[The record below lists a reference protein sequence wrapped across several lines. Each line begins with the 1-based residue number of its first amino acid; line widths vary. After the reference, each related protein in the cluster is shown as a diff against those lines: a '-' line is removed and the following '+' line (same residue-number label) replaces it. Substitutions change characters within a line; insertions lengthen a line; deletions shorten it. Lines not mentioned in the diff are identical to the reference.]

1 MSKMKKLVLLFMVMV
16 LALAFVAC
24 GEEETPADNK
34 TTPTTSAGGNQAT
47 PTTGAPEDTRDLK
60 GLEVVIADWWTADD
74 YNVPKTTYEEEY
86 WAFQDE
92 MMKAHNYTI
101 VRKNVATWSEM
112 TEQAMLSISTNQ
124 PLGSVIVLDSGF
136 VASLLDKGLF
146 ADVSDIEEFDFKED
160 KWNKAVLDV
169 MTVGD
174 AVYGFAGST
183 EPRTGVFFNMDLF
196 KELGV
201 DAELPY
207 DLQAAGQWTWDEFK
221 KLAKQLT
228 QDTNNDGQNDVY
240 GIASFSSDFFQACLL
255 SNDTDVIV
263 KDEDGNL
270 MVNTSDPA
278 VLEALD
284 WGRSFYDE
292 GLHMPKP
299 EGDDVQWDW
308 FVQAFQEQK
317 TAMRVCEEYNVSSIN
332 QYGFK
337 FGFVCFPQGPSAESM
352 ISIVRENILVIP
364 KCDATKNII
373 GDIAY
378 AYNIF
383 TDRAPGAEDD
393 DTAWKGGYEA
403 LFTDERAV
411 NETLDYMINKLDQ
424 RMTSTILLSD
434 YSKDWVYDIDAGA
447 ATPAEQMEAYGS
459 QWQTM
464 VDDFN
469 AKMN

>member
-1 MSKMKKLVLLFMVMV
+1 MSKMRKIALLLMVMV
-16 LALAFVAC
+16 LAMAFVAC
-24 GEEETPADNK
+24 GDEEEPAG
-34 TTPTTSAGGNQAT
+34 TGAT
-47 PTTGAPEDTRDLK
+47 PTTAAGTPTTAPTDGPVDDRDLG
-60 GLEVVIADWWTADD
+60 GLEVVIADWWSGED

-86 WAFQDE
+86 WAFQED
-92 MMKAHNYTI
+92 MMKTHNYTI
-101 VRKNVATWSEM
+101 VRKNVAGWSEM
-112 TEQAMLSISTNQ
+112 TEQAMLSISSNN
-124 PLGSVIVLDSGF
+124 PLGQIIVLDSGF

-146 ADVSDIEEFDFKED
+146 ADVSNVEEFDFKED
-160 KWNKAVLDV
+160 KWNKAVLEV

-174 AVYGFAGST
+174 AIYGFAGST

-196 KELGV
+196 ETLGV
-201 DAELPY
+201 DPELPY
-207 DLQAAGQWTWDEFK
+207 DLQAGGQWTWDEFK
-221 KLAKQLT
+221 KLAEQLT
-228 QDTNNDGQNDVY
+228 QDTNNDGQKDVY
-240 GIASFSSDFFQACLL
+240 GIASFSTDFFQACMM

-299 EGDDVQWDW
+299 EGDDVEWNW

-317 TAMRVCEEYNVSSIN
+317 TAMRVCEEYNVSEIN

-337 FGFVCFPQGPSAESM
+337 FGFVCFPQGPSADSM

-364 KCDATKNII
+364 YCDATKNIV

-378 AYNIF
+378 AYDKF
-383 TDRAPGAEDD
+383 TDRAPGSEDD
-393 DTAWKGGYEA
+393 DSAWRAGYEA

-411 NETLDYMINKLDQ
+411 SETLDNMINKLEQ
-424 RMTSTILLSD
+424 RMSNTILLSD
-434 YSKDWVYDIDAGA
+434 YVKDWMYDIDAGA
-447 ATPAEQMEAYGS
+447 ATPAEQLETYGS

-469 AKMN
+469 AKIQ